1 MKKHIVLIIAF
12 AFSVLSTAQELV
24 HTSYNWEQNPTY
36 TIAEEDKGLDMVAL
50 KDYTIAEFGF
60 ENENEFYQFDIIH
73 KVLWLNADDRIE
85 QFNRIYLPY
94 RSDSELLRSQA
105 RVVTANGTVQELD
118 DSKIFTATDE
128 TTNRTIKYYALEGI
142 EKGGFIEYLYIIK
155 KAAKYK
161 GQYLRLQ
168 ENYKIKDSK
177 FELYAPENLVFKIYP
192 INSNKEAAEDTGIEG
207 KQHLIVQNYDLP
219 ELEPEELSAVQAMKQ
234 AIIYKLDSNKATGA
248 RNFSSYSDI
257 SKNVHNFI
265 SSELK
270 KDELSKVKEFIKEAG
285 IDLNGD
291 DASKIRTLENHI
303 KNNIYITNTGG
314 EQLSDVGFVLEN
326 KAADETGAIRL
337 FANALKELSI
347 PFEIVLTCDRS
358 EMKFDPEIEA
368 LSFLQEY
375 LLYFPTTKKYIAPG
389 KQENRYGFPPFEFTD
404 TYGLFVKEVRLG
416 ELSSGVGKIK
426 YIESP
431 DAAASLD
438 EMIYKITFDPEDL
451 TEVNI
456 DFDHAISGYNA
467 SFIHPFMNLVNDEN
481 KEEFYEEFIKRMGD
495 DITIDSKEV
504 FNEAAENFGIK
515 PLRITAAI
523 SSSAFTDK
531 AGPKYLFKLGEL
543 IGPQVEMYQEKKR
556 QLPVENL
563 FRKTYLRTIEI
574 TIPEGYTI
582 ANLDDINIS
591 NRYEKEGK
599 DIMNFISSYTKEGNK
614 ITITANEIYDENIL
628 PVALYEEYRTVIN
641 SAADFNKV
649 TLILEPTK

>member
-1 MKKHIVLIIAF
+1 MKKYIFALLTLTFSIV
-12 AFSVLSTAQELV
+12 STGQELV
-24 HTSYNWEQNPTY
+24 HTSYSWEENPTY
-36 TIAEEDKGLDMVAL
+36 TIADEDKELDMVGL
-50 KDYTIAEFGF
+50 KNYKITEFGF
-60 ENENEFYQFDIIH
+60 ENKNEFYQFDIIH
-73 KVLWLNADDRIE
+73 KVLWLNSDDRIE

-94 RSDSELLRSQA
+94 RSDSELISSQA
-105 RVVTANGTVQELD
+105 RVVSANGTVQELD

-142 EKGGFIEYLYIIK
+142 EKGGFVEYLYTIK

-161 GQYLRLQ
+161 GEYLRLQ

-192 INSNKEAAEDTGIEG
+192 INSDQEAVEDTGVEG
-207 KQHLIVQNYDLP
+207 KQHLIVQNYNLP
-219 ELEPEELSAVQAMKQ
+219 ELEPEELSAVEAMKQ
-234 AIIYKLDSNKATGA
+234 AVIYKLDTNKATGA
-248 RNFSSYSDI
+248 SNFSSYSDI
-257 SKNVHNFI
+257 AKNVYNFV

-270 KDELSKVKEFIKEAG
+270 KNELSKIKEFIKEAN
-285 IDLNGD
+285 IDVNGD

-303 KNNIYITNTGG
+303 KNTIYITNTGG
-314 EQLSDVGFVLEN
+314 DQLSDVDFVLEN
-326 KAADETGAIRL
+326 KAADETGIIRL
-337 FANALKELSI
+337 FASSLKELEV

-368 LSFLQEY
+368 LSFLQDY
-375 LLYFPTTKKYIAPG
+375 LLYFPTTEKYLAPG
-389 KQENRYGFPPFEFTD
+389 KQESRYGYPPFEYTD
-404 TYGLFVKEVRLG
+404 TYGLFVKEVSLG
-416 ELSSGVGKIK
+416 KLSSGVGKVK

-431 DAAASLD
+431 DAAASVD
-438 EMIYKITFDPEDL
+438 EMKFKITFDPEDL
-451 TEVNI
+451 TEVSI

-467 SFIHPFMNLVNDEN
+467 SYIHPFMNLVNDEN

-504 FNEAAENFGIK
+504 FNEAAENFGKK
-515 PLRITAAI
+515 PLRVKAVI
-523 SSSAFTDK
+523 SSSMFTDK

-563 FRKTYLRTIEI
+563 FRKTYLRTIEL

-591 NRYEKEGK
+591 NRYEKDGK
-599 DIMNFISSYTKEGNK
+599 DVMNFISSYTKEGNK
-614 ITITANEIYDENIL
+614 VIITANEIYDENIL

-649 TLILEPTK
+649 TLILEPSK

>member
-1 MKKHIVLIIAF
+1 MKKYILVVIALISSML
-12 AFSVLSTAQELV
+12 SVAQDLV
-24 HTSYNWEQNPTY
+24 HTSYSWDQNPTY
-36 TIAEEDKGLDMVAL
+36 TIAEEDKDLDMVGL
-50 KDYTIAEFGF
+50 KDYRIVEYGF
-60 ENENEFYQFDIIH
+60 ENENEFYQYNIIH
-73 KVLWLNADDRIE
+73 KVLWLNSDDRIE
-85 QFNRIYLPY
+85 RFNRIYLPY

-105 RVVTANGTVQELD
+105 RVVSANGIVQELD

-155 KAAKYK
+155 KVAKYK

-177 FELYAPENLVFKIYP
+177 FELYSPENLVFKIYP
-192 INSNKEAAEDTGIEG
+192 INSDQEAAEDTGVEG
-207 KQHLIVQNYDLP
+207 KQHLIIQKYDLP
-219 ELEPEELSAVQAMKQ
+219 ELEAEDLSAVEAMKQ

-248 RNFSSYSDI
+248 SGFSSYSDI
-257 SKNVHNFI
+257 AKNVHNFVNA
-265 SSELK
+265 ELDK
-270 KDELSKVKEFIKEAG
+270 GDLSKVKKFLKEAA
-285 IDLNGD
+285 IDPNGD
-291 DASKIRTLENHI
+291 DESKIRTLENHI
-303 KNNIYITNTGG
+303 KNSIYITNTGG
-314 EQLSDVGFVLEN
+314 DQLSDIGFVIEN

-337 FANALKELSI
+337 FANSLKELGI
-347 PFEIVLTCDRS
+347 PFEVVLTCDRT

-368 LSFLQEY
+368 LNFLQDY
-375 LLYFPTTKKYIAPG
+375 LIYFPTTKQYIAPG
-389 KQENRYGFPPFEFTD
+389 KQENRYGFPPFEYTD
-404 TYGLFVKEVRLG
+404 TYGLFVKEVKLG
-416 ELSSGVGKIK
+416 KLSSGVGKVK

-431 DAAASLD
+431 DAAASVD
-438 EMIYKITFDPEDL
+438 EMTYKVTFDPEDL
-451 TEVNI
+451 TEVSI
-456 DFDHAISGYNA
+456 DFDHAIGGYNA

-495 DITIDSKEV
+495 ELTIESKEI
-504 FNEAAENFGIK
+504 FNEAPENFGIN
-515 PLRITAAI
+515 PLRIKATL

-543 IGPQVEMYQEKKR
+543 IGPQIEMYQEKKR
-556 QLPVENL
+556 QLPVENT

-582 ANLDDINIS
+582 NNLDDINID
-591 NRYEKEGK
+591 NRYEKDGK
-599 DIMNFISSYTKEGNK
+599 DLMNFISSYTKEGNK
-614 ITITANEIYDENIL
+614 IIITANEMYDQNIL